1 MIAMDEVKLV
11 RAVEKLD
18 EKLDYIDILRG
29 IAILMVMLVHTSQ
42 AVNGVSQLVGDIDRY
57 GQMGVQLFFVAS
69 AYTLCFSRIKR
80 AEEKQP
86 LRSFWI
92 RRFFRIAPLYYVA
105 IIAYFLA
112 ESNMHILALIKL
124 PYSLYNFETIA
135 ANILFIHG
143 FVLSANNN
151 IVPGGWSIGTEMAFY
166 LLFPFLF
173 SLCDRACKQYGIISL
188 YGLVGIS
195 MLLNIAIQLALQYF
209 FAISLHD
216 NSFIYYNLINQ
227 LPVFLL
233 GMTIFF
239 HHHYQIPI
247 QLPMP
252 LQIAIF
258 IVVTIAGMIL
268 LPSKQYWLV
277 ATFLPVIAGSSFV
290 FLLNIFR
297 ELKYSNTFLTEIGR
311 VSYSMYI
318 FHFMFAWYL
327 VPGIGLTL
335 KKGILPELLLVCSIV
350 LVTRFTFA
358 VAKLS
363 QKYIETPGIWV
374 GKTLISKLFLE
385 ISQ

>member
-1 MIAMDEVKLV
+1 MDQVKLV
-11 RAVEKLD
+11 STV

-29 IAILMVMLVHTSQ
+29 IAILMVMVVHTSQ

-69 AYTLCFSRIKR
+69 AYTLCFSRINR
-80 AEEKQP
+80 AGEKQP
-86 LRSFWI
+86 LISFLI

-112 ESNMHILALIKL
+112 ESNMHILALIKM
-124 PYSLYNFETIA
+124 PYSFYNFETIA
-135 ANILFIHG
+135 SNMLFIHG
-143 FVLSANNN
+143 FIPSANNN

-166 LLFPFLF
+166 LLFPSLF
-173 SLCDRACKQYGIISL
+173 TLFDRAYQKYGIVSL
-188 YGLVGIS
+188 YCLVGLS
-195 MLLNIAIQLALQYF
+195 VFLNIIVQLVLQQLWAINLN
-209 FAISLHD
+209 D

-233 GMTIFF
+233 GITIFF
-239 HHHYQIPI
+239 HHHYEIPI
-247 QLPMP
+247 RLSISI
-252 LQIAIF
+252 QILIS
-258 IVVTIAGMIL
+258 IGITIIGIIL

-277 ATFLPVIAGSSFV
+277 AAFMPVVAGISFV
-290 FLLNIFR
+290 FLLNILR
-297 ELKYSNTFLTEIGR
+297 ELKHSNTFLAEIGK

-335 KKGILPELLLVCSIV
+335 KKGILPELLLVCSIF

-363 QKYIETPGIWV
+363 QKYIEAPGILF
-374 GKTLISKLFLE
+374 GKMLISRL
-385 ISQ
+385 S

>member
-1 MIAMDEVKLV
+1 MGEVKLV
-11 RAVEKLD
+11 SSV
-18 EKLDYIDILRG
+18 EKLDYIDVARG

-69 AYTLCFSRIKR
+69 AYTLCFSSVKR
-80 AEEKQP
+80 SEEKQP
-86 LRSFWI
+86 LFSFLI

-112 ESNMHILALIKL
+112 ESNMHILALIKM
-124 PYSLYNFETIA
+124 PYSIYNFETIA

-143 FVLSANNN
+143 FVPSANNN

-166 LLFPFLF
+166 LLFPILF
-173 SLCDRACKQYGIISL
+173 ALFDRAYKKYGIIAL
-188 YGLVGIS
+188 YGLVGLS
-195 MLLNIAIQLALQYF
+195 VLLNIGIQLVLQQLF
-209 FAISLHD
+209 MIAIDD
-216 NSFIYYNLINQ
+216 NSFIYYNLIDQ

-247 QLPMP
+247 QLSMTT
-252 LQIAIF
+252 QIAIF
-258 IVVTIAGMIL
+258 IEATIAGIIL
-268 LPSKQYWLV
+268 LPNKQYWLV
-277 ATFLPVIAGSSFV
+277 ATFLPVVAGISFV
-290 FLLNIFR
+290 FLLNILS
-297 ELKYSNTFLTEIGR
+297 EIKYSNTFLTEIGR
-311 VSYSMYI
+311 ASYSMYI

-335 KKGILPELLLVCSIV
+335 KKGILPELLLVCSIL
-350 LVTRFTFA
+350 LVTRLTFV

-363 QKYIETPGIWV
+363 QKYIEAPGILL
-374 GKTLISKLFLE
+374 GKILIYKLLNE
-385 ISQ
+385 RVLN

>member
-1 MIAMDEVKLV
+1 MDEVKLV
-11 RAVEKLD
+11 GVG
-18 EKLDYIDILRG
+18 EKLDYIDIARG

-42 AVNGVSQLVGDIDRY
+42 AVNGVSQLVDEIDRY

-69 AYTLCFSRIKR
+69 AYTLCFSSIKR

-86 LRSFWI
+86 LISFLI

-105 IIAYFLA
+105 MIGYFLL
-112 ESNMHILALIKL
+112 ESNMHILALIRM

-166 LLFPFLF
+166 LIFPILFALF
-173 SLCDRACKQYGIISL
+173 DRAYKQSGITAL
-188 YGLVGIS
+188 YSLVGLSI
-195 MLLNIAIQLALQYF
+195 LLNISVQLSVQQLF
-209 FAISLHD
+209 KVKIDD

-227 LPVFLL
+227 LPVFLM

-239 HHHYQIPI
+239 HHHYRIPLQLSLPI
-247 QLPMP
+247 QT
-252 LQIAIF
+252 AIF
-258 IVVTIAGMIL
+258 IVVTIIGIII

-277 ATFLPVIAGSSFV
+277 ATCLPVIAGISFV
-290 FLLNIFR
+290 FLLSILK
-297 ELKYSNTFLTEIGR
+297 ESKYSNIFLTEIGR

-335 KKGILPELLLVCSIV
+335 KKGILPELLLVCSIT
-350 LVTRFTFA
+350 LVIQLTFA
-358 VAKLS
+358 VAKVS
-363 QKYIETPGIWV
+363 HKYIETPGIWI
-374 GKTLISKLFLE
+374 GKILISKPLLDVR
-385 ISQ
+385 QQ